1 MCIWAYSLCGK
12 IPASN
17 DLFLW
22 QNIRE
27 SWQINACMH
36 QSLDCEMSCY
46 NSDIQKYPLS
56 TLLPYAKLEEV
67 TRIIYIVT

>member
-1 MCIWAYSLCGK
+1 
-12 IPASN
+12 
-17 DLFLW
+17 
-22 QNIRE
+22 
-27 SWQINACMH
+27 MH